1 MRLLAGLTLSLILAA
16 SAVAPALAEGGDGSC
31 PRAAQA
37 SAYSTFIKTTGSVA
51 EAPGQTP
58 APTTTT
64 GTSATG
70 G

>member
-1 MRLLAGLTLSLILAA
+1 LSLILAA
-16 SAVAPALAEGGDGSC
+16 GAVAPALAEGGDGGC

-37 SAYSTFIKTTGSVA
+37 SAYSTYIKTTGSVA
-51 EAPGQTP
+51 EVRAQTP

-64 GTSATG
+64 PTAETG

>member
-1 MRLLAGLTLSLILAA
+1 MRLFAIFALSLLLGAGVLAPSLAA
-16 SAVAPALAEGGDGSC
+16 AGCAGHDAT
-31 PRAAQA
+31 A
-37 SAYSTFIKTTGSVA
+37 STKTTDTVA